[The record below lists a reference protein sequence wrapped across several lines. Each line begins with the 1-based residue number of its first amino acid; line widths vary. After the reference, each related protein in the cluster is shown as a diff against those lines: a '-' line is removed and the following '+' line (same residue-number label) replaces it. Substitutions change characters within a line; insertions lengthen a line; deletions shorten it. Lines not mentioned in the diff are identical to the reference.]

1 MVWFAFRRIGAS
13 VPVLFG
19 VTIVVFAMLHLIPG
33 DPAKILLFGANP
45 TPQQIADLREKL
57 GLERSLPEQYVI
69 YLGHIVRGDL
79 GTSYLTNTSVGH
91 EIASRLPSTIVLACS
106 GMAVAVLLGIPLGI
120 IAGLRPGTVVDRA
133 SMAIAVLGV
142 AVPYF
147 WLALLL
153 VLLFAVHL
161 GWLPSLGTGSPQ
173 AIVLPAVALG
183 VGFASIIARLLR
195 TSVIAVYQTSYILAA
210 RARGVRPS
218 VLLIRHALKNA
229 LIAGVTIIGLEF
241 GTMLSGAVVIEV
253 IFGRPGLGSYVVTAI
268 RDKDIPAVQGTVL
281 VIAALY
287 LGINLAVDL
296 VYGFLDPRIRTQLR
310 RGVD

>member
-1 MVWFAFRRIGAS
+1 MIWFALRRIGAS
-13 VPVLFG
+13 IPVLFG
-19 VTIVVFAMLHLIPG
+19 VTVVVFAMLHLIPG

-45 TPQQIADLREKL
+45 TPQQIADLRQKL
-57 GLERSLPEQYVI
+57 GLERPLPEQYFI

-79 GTSYLTNTSVGH
+79 GTSYLTNTSVGQ
-91 EIASRLPSTIVLACS
+91 EIASRIPSTIGLACS

-120 IAGLRPGTVVDRA
+120 VSGLKPGTLLDRA
-133 SMAIAVLGV
+133 SMGVAVLGV

-173 AIVLPAVALG
+173 AIVLPALALG
-183 VGFASIIARLLR
+183 IGFASIIARLLR
-195 TSVIAVYQTSYILAA
+195 ASMIAVYQTPYIQAA
-210 RARGVRPS
+210 RARGVAPLA
-218 VLLIRHALKNA
+218 LLVRHALKNA
-229 LIAGVTIIGLEF
+229 LIPVVTIIGLEF

-253 IFGRPGLGSYVVTAI
+253 IFGRPGLGSYVVNAI

-296 VYGFLDPRIRTQLR
+296 IYGLLDPRIRTQQR
-310 RGVD
+310 RGG